1 MAAFDIRSWTSTD
14 GLRLAYRAYPA
25 AGEGPAGSQDTRLPV
40 ICLPGLTRNARD
52 FEDLALHLSA
62 SGRRVFCPD
71 LRGRGE
77 SDYAR
82 DAMSYQP
89 PVYAQDLAGLFA
101 AEGITRFVAIG
112 TSLGGILTM
121 MLAAAQPG
129 LVAGA
134 VLNDIGP
141 VIEPAGLE
149 RIREYV
155 GQGRSYL
162 TWMHAARALR
172 ETMLDIY
179 PDFGVDDWLRLA
191 KRLMAL
197 GSGGRITFDYDMNI
211 ADPIDAAAEAQAQ
224 AEAKAKAQQGAGDGS
239 AAAPAADLWPLFDA
253 LAPVPLV
260 VVHGALSDILSAGTA
275 AAMAARHP
283 DCTLVTLPR
292 VGHAPT
298 LDEPEPRAAIDAL
311 LARLG

>member
-1 MAAFDIRSWTSTD
+1 MAAFDIRSWTSAD

-25 AGEGPAGSQDTRLPV
+25 ASGRVTGTGAPARLPV
-40 ICLPGLTRNARD
+40 VCLPGLTRNARD
-52 FEDLALHLSA
+52 FEDLAAHLA
-62 SGRRVFCPD
+62 SGGRDVFCPD

-82 DAMSYQP
+82 DPMSYQP
-89 PVYAQDLAGLFA
+89 PVYVQDLAGLFA
-101 AEGITRFVAIG
+101 AEGITRFVAVG

-121 MLAAAQPG
+121 MLAAGQPG

-141 VIEPAGLE
+141 VIEPAGLD

-155 GQGRSYL
+155 GQGRNYL
-162 TWMHAARALR
+162 TWMHAARGLR

-179 PDFGVDDWLRLA
+179 PDFTIDDWLRIA
-191 KRLMAL
+191 KRLLAL

-211 ADPIDAAAEAQAQ
+211 AEPIDAAAEAQAKAL
-224 AEAKAKAQQGAGDGS
+224 AEGAEQ
-239 AAAPAADLWPLFDA
+239 PAMDPWPLFDA
-253 LAPVPLV
+253 LSAVPLV
-260 VVHGALSDILSAGTA
+260 LVRGGMSDILSAQTA
-275 AAMAARHP
+275 TQMVAKAR
-283 DCTLVTLPR
+283 DCTLVTLPQ

-298 LDEPEPRAAIDAL
+298 LDEPEARAAIDAL
-311 LARLG
+311 MARLD